1 MEVTARLEK
10 RAIRLL
16 DRWGFVDD
24 GEWRPSARSG
34 HSCVSTPRGVA
45 IFGGE
50 RANGRAA
57 AFLYMLD
64 IGATLPHG

>member
-1 MEVTARLEK
+1 MQVSARLEQRPAK
-10 RAIRLL
+10 KL
-16 DRWGFVDD
+16 DRWGIVDD

-57 AFLYMLD
+57 PHLYMLD